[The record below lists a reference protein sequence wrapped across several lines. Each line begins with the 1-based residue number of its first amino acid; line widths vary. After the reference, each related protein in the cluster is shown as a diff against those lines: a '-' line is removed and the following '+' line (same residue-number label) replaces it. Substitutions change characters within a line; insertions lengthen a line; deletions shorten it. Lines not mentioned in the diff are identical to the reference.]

1 MAYNTS
7 IKFVI
12 IPSSK
17 VTDEMKGYS
26 SIDTVFNFDK
36 SSTVFSYKGNQ
47 PSVFESYTIYNG
59 ETEFIRYINLDE
71 NKESWHGPKPEG
83 IE

>member
-1 MAYNTS
+1 MAHNTS

-12 IPSSK
+12 IPALE
-17 VTDEMKGYS
+17 VTDEMKSYS
-26 SIDTVFNFDK
+26 DIELFNIDKTF
-36 SSTVFSYKGNQ
+36 TVFSYQGTQ

-59 ETEFIRYINLDE
+59 ESEFIEHINLDE
-71 NKESWHGPKPEG
+71 NKNLWFPSKPEG